1 MAIKI
6 KKSHEGMLHKNLHVK
21 QDKGIP
27 LSSLLAAKQSSSPAV
42 RKRATFAVNARKWG
56 KK

>member
-6 KKSHEGMLHKNLHVK
+6 KKSHEGLLHKNLHVK